1 MRAREATMDE
11 LKYNAEH
18 YHDKTAQKA
27 VRQADYEADM
37 ARLNTAIKAAQH
49 IFHDY
54 GFSVVERIVLE
65 DKRTGK
71 IYR

>member
-1 MRAREATMDE
+1 MDE

-18 YHDKTAQKA
+18 YRDKTAQQA
-27 VRQADYEADM
+27 VQQVDYEADM
-37 ARLNTAIKAAQH
+37 ARLNAAIKAAQH
-49 IFHDY
+49 IFHNY
-54 GFSVVERIVLE
+54 GFRVVERIVLE